1 MVAQGPR
8 QWRRPIIVAV
18 ALYAVVLAAGELGH
32 HDLACHL
39 KTPQHCS
46 SCTASPLSSSPH
58 SPARVDRSELTDAG
72 RAEATYVALESAV
85 LPAQT
90 SGRSPPTLG

>member
-1 MVAQGPR
+1 MTRFLTLAGL
-8 QWRRPIIVAV
+8 
-18 ALYAVVLAAGELGH
+18 ALYAFVLIASPFEH
-32 HDLACHL
+32 HDLICHL
-39 KTPQHCS
+39 KTPQHCA

-72 RAEATYVALESAV
+72 RAEATCVALESAV

-90 SGRSPPTLG
+90 CGRSPPTLG